1 LKKGSGTLD
10 ANINWQGAPHE
21 FDFSRLN
28 GDFDLRISDGELV
41 KVEPGSGKLLGLFNF
56 NAFARRFTL
65 DFRDVFSS
73 GLQFDRMRYAGL
85 LADGEAIMRDAYIF
99 SPAVFV
105 QMEGKIDLG
114 RELIDMEIHAS
125 PELGG
130 NLTLLSALASPAA
143 GAVVFLTQQ
152 IFKEQMRLSSFKSYR
167 ALGAWDDFELN
178 EFNQGDTPAGE
189 GQGAD
194 AKQGQPSSE
203 LGI

>member
-1 LKKGSGTLD
+1 
-10 ANINWQGAPHE
+10 
-21 FDFSRLN
+21 
-28 GDFDLRISDGELV
+28 LRISDGELV

-56 NAFARRFTL
+56 NAFARRLTL

-105 QMEGKIDLG
+105 QMEGKIDLD

-167 ALGAWDDFELN
+167 ALGTWDDFELN
-178 EFNQGDTPAGE
+178 EFSQDDTPEGE
-189 GQGAD
+189 GQEAD